1 MINSFLKALATGD
14 NVRDFRH
21 ASRTFVDGNYRLSPK
36 HKFLFHVVF
45 QVNPGLGFTFSGSE
59 NLEASFL
66 VKTVDLPKYSF
77 EVVEHN
83 QYNRKRYHHNKI
95 NYSPVNITF
104 HDDNSDVIRN
114 MWYAYYAYYNND
126 PQYQQSGTYGY
137 KDTYKPMMDNARQW
151 GLDRNTK
158 PFFTGIK
165 IYSLYQ
171 KKYTEYWLVNPIIES
186 FDHDGHDY
194 SDGAGVLEHR
204 MSVRFETVKYKS
216 GLVDGDSPQGF
227 GTLHYDKAK
236 SPLTPEG
243 GGTTSILGPGGLV
256 DAVGSIGA
264 DLAGGNI
271 AGAVVT
277 GLRGAGNLKGA
288 NLKNMLK
295 SELTGAAMNALRG
308 QNPIGDFSFPNSKS
322 AQGNPLPNVPKMNAI
337 SGSGSTLP
345 ASQQSV
351 KSNGAGIQIAPIN
364 TSLGAIIG
372 GAGSNI
378 QSLVSGA
385 GAMVGSVG
393 PNVPASLQSLFGPG
407 LNNIATHVNSASFQ
421 NQFQS
426 DLADAQRQLGDINL
440 SSIGSATSSIGS
452 KLTANPV
459 DYSTQSKVSKPS
471 ISNITNSSTYYK
483 KQIPGDF

>member
-45 QVNPGLGFTFSGSE
+45 QVNPGLGFSFSGSE

-66 VKTVDLPKYSF
+66 VKNVDLPKYNF
-77 EVVEHN
+77 DVVEHN
-83 QYNRKRYHHNKI
+83 QYNRKRYHHNRI
-95 NYSPVNITF
+95 NYGPCNIVF

-126 PQYQQSGTYGY
+126 PQYESSGTYNY
-137 KDTYKPMMDNARQW
+137 KDTYLPMMDNARQW
-151 GLDRNTK
+151 GLDRNTQ
-158 PFFTGIK
+158 PFFNAIK

-171 KKYTEYWLVNPIIES
+171 KKYTEYWLVNPIIET
-186 FDHDGHDY
+186 FDHDNHDY
-194 SDGAGVLEHR
+194 SDSTGILEHR

-216 GLVDGDSPQGF
+216 GLIDGDGPQGF
-227 GTLHYDKAK
+227 GTTHYDKAP
-236 SPLTPEG
+236 SPLTPQG

-288 NLKNMLK
+288 NLKSMLK

-322 AQGNPLPNVPKMNAI
+322 SQGNPLPQVPKVNAI
-337 SGSGSTLP
+337 STGASNRSVTSNGST
-345 ASQQSV
+345 V
-351 KSNGAGIQIAPIN
+351 GMAPI
-364 TSLGAIIG
+364 SSKLAAMAG
-372 GAGSNI
+372 GAGANL
-378 QSLVSGA
+378 QSLVSGV
-385 GAMVGSVG
+385 GAMTGGISK
-393 PNVPASLQSLFGPG
+393 NVPASLQSLFGPG
-407 LNNIATHVNSASFQ
+407 LNNISTHVNSAEFQ
-421 NQFQS
+421 NQFNS
-426 DLADAQRQLGDINL
+426 DLAQAQKEMANIDFSQLKPTGVGANL
-440 SSIGSATSSIGS
+440 T
-452 KLTANPV
+452 TNPHM
-459 DYSTQSKVSKPS
+459 DPPKPS
-471 ISNITNSSTYYK
+471 YSNISNSSSYYK
-483 KQIPGDF
+483 KGGSEIT

>member
-1 MINSFLKALATGD
+1 VINSFLKALATGD
-14 NVRDFRH
+14 NVRDYKH
-21 ASRTFVDGNYRLSPK
+21 ASRTFVDGNYRLAPK

-45 QVNPGLGFTFSGSE
+45 QVNPGLGFSFSGSE

-66 VKTVDLPKYSF
+66 VKTVELPKYNF
-77 EVVEHN
+77 EIVEHN

-95 NYSPVNITF
+95 NYSPCNITF

-114 MWYAYYAYYNND
+114 LWYAYYAYYNND
-126 PQYQQSGTYGY
+126 PQYESSGTYGY

-186 FDHDGHDY
+186 FDHDNHDY
-194 SDGAGVLEHR
+194 SDSSGILEHR

-227 GTLHYDKAK
+227 GTLHYDKAP
-236 SPLTPEG
+236 SPLTPAG

-277 GLRGAGNLKGA
+277 GLRGASNLKGA

-308 QNPIGDFSFPNSKS
+308 QNPIGDFSFPNAKS
-322 AQGNPLPNVPKMNAI
+322 AQGNPLPSVPKMTGVTTSAPMR
-337 SGSGSTLP
+337 SGVVS
-345 ASQQSV
+345 
-351 KSNGAGIQIAPIN
+351 SNGSKVQTNAMLDQLKSFAG
-364 TSLGAIIG
+364 GVG
-372 GAGSNI
+372 GDL
-378 QSLVSGA
+378 QSAVSGA
-385 GAMVGSVG
+385 SGMVGQMTQKI
-393 PNVPASLQSLFGPG
+393 PAAISSLFGPG
-407 LNNIATHVNSASFQ
+407 LGGNIMSHINSQDFSQLQHQDASKQ
-421 NQFQS
+421 
-426 DLADAQRQLGDINL
+426 
-440 SSIGSATSSIGS
+440 T
-452 KLTANPV
+452 KNPV
-459 DYSTQSKVSKPS
+459 APQRTSV
-471 ISNITNSSTYYK
+471 SNITNSSSYAGKSQGGVT
-483 KQIPGDF
+483 